1 MTVTEWLSNIKKI
14 VGEGYS
20 NFEAEA
26 TIALKTSILD
36 AIQFGADEHEIYGLV
51 HSKTVSPTLDNNI
64 LVSELLTSGQ
74 EFIRINSVSV
84 LVGTADTNVPMMSHH
99 FHECALANPDY
110 ANGKPYC
117 YFIKYGSDTS
127 LEFVNID
134 TISYDHSV
142 GTPNPTTIVYQ
153 AWEDAWITPL
163 TPDTTNV
170 LEYFSQTFID
180 MVTNKAAERLLG
192 MVSR

>member
-1 MTVTEWLSNIKKI
+1 MNATAWLTKIKTLA
-14 VGEGYS
+14 GEGYS
-20 NFEAEA
+20 NFDTEA
-26 TIALKTSILD
+26 IACLKTSILE
-36 AIQFGADEHEIYGLV
+36 AISMGIDETDVYGLI
-51 HSKTVSPTLDNNI
+51 HEKTVTPSLDNNI
-64 LVSELLTSGQ
+64 LVSDFLTSGQ

-84 LVGTADTNVPMMSHH
+84 LVGTTPTSVSLQSYN

-117 YFIKYGSDTS
+117 YFKNYSTDTS

-134 TISYDHSV
+134 PITYDHGV

-180 MVTNKAAERLLG
+180 AVTLKAAERLLG